1 MRSYPNPP
9 LSRKVV
15 ITGDPGIPRQ
25 LVELR
30 DAIFEGL
37 PNDLRQAWPER
48 FYTVLPADA
57 DLSGVWPLFAAWT
70 LREVVYP
77 LAGVNQTVVE
87 RVARG
92 IESNWAHDDRNA
104 AEASALASPG
114 DAAQTAVWAAAGA
127 VAGNAGGFA
136 TKAIWTVA
144 ESAEA
149 AAEAAWTAAD
159 VAAAAA
165 KDAAWTKMADKLC
178 ELMAAC
184 GGTVA

>member
-1 MRSYPNPP
+1 MISYPNPP

-15 ITGDPGIPRQ
+15 IAGAPGIPRQ

-37 PNDLRQAWPER
+37 PQDVRQDWPER
-48 FYTVLPADA
+48 FYTALPEGA
-57 DLSGVWPLFAAWT
+57 DLSGVWPPFAVWL
-70 LREVVYP
+70 LREVVSP
-77 LAGVNQTVVE
+77 VAGVNQTVVE

-92 IESNWAHDDRNA
+92 IETNWAHDDWNA
-104 AEASALASPG
+104 AEASASASPG
-114 DAAQTAVWAAAGA
+114 DAAQLAVWAAAAA

-136 TKAIWTVA
+136 TKAVWTVA

-149 AAEAAWTAAD
+149 AAEAARTAAEFAAW
-159 VAAAAA
+159 AAA
-165 KDAAWTKMADKLC
+165 DTTWTRMADKLC

-184 GGTVA
+184 GKTVA